1 MLSSSSAAPYMP
13 DMPMHPRAIGK
24 TSNVPRRRV
33 VVMRRTI
40 AVRMPGTSRAFRR
53 IGGTHGKQENS
64 SDGCEA
70 EEGSARDRRRGEKEI
85 VFEKEVGESHPGRR
99 AQASRESDAEA
110 ASGQAGHRGRAGAAS
125 AVPQSRL
132 SRQRK

>member
-13 DMPMHPRAIGK
+13 DMPMQPRAIGK

-40 AVRMPGTSRAFRR
+40 AVRMPGTSRAFHR
-53 IGGTHGKQENS
+53 IGGIHGQQENS
-64 SDGCEA
+64 GDRCEA
-70 EEGSARDRRRGEKEI
+70 EEGSARDRRRGKKEI
-85 VFEKEVGESHPGRR
+85 VFEKEVGQSHPGRR

-110 ASGQAGHRGRAGAAS
+110 ASSQARHRGEPRAAS
-125 AVPQSRL
+125 AV
-132 SRQRK
+132 